1 MKVDLEVRGMRD
13 YFPEIYFRLNRIF
26 SVWRETALLY
36 GFEEFDGP
44 IIETLDLYRI
54 KSGEE
59 IVRQLYNFTDKGGR
73 ELALRPELTPTV
85 ARMVSK
91 IQNEVAKP
99 IKWFSIPRCLRYEKP
114 QKGRLREFFQLNVDI
129 IGEEAPTADLEVIGC
144 AADSLANLGLGPDDF
159 VVKINSRTY
168 VSGFFSSL
176 GITGEVMGRLYKIV
190 DNARKAGPEA
200 TKGSLDELGLTGTQ
214 RKEVDAYLSA
224 ESMADVK
231 RVGARNPGAGELVE
245 LFDLIDASG
254 FGPYCDFD
262 PTIVRGLDYYTGI
275 VFEIFDRKETMRAI
289 CGGGRYNRL
298 LSEFAGGDVPA
309 CGFGMG
315 DVVLG
320 RILEEAGLMPDY
332 DRHIDY
338 YLVRVTDGELGPLLR
353 AARVLRRDGN
363 RVEYTY
369 GNIPLKKQ
377 MARASKL
384 GARRAL
390 IFGEDELRQGKVKE
404 KDLSSGEERLAD
416 SGSSAG
422 FYARLFGGS
431 TGVG

>member
-1 MKVDLEVRGMRD
+1 MKRDLTVRGTRD
-13 YFPEIYFRLNRIF
+13 FFPESYASLNHICGT
-26 SVWRETALLY
+26 WRSTALSY
-36 GFEEFDGP
+36 GFEEFEGP
-44 IIETLDLYRI
+44 VLETLELYKI

-59 IVRQLYNFTDKGGR
+59 ILSQLYHFADKGGR
-73 ELALRPELTPTV
+73 ELALRPEMTPTL
-85 ARMVSK
+85 ARMVAR
-91 IQNEVAKP
+91 IHNQAAKP

-144 AADSLANLGLGPDDF
+144 AVDSLANLGLGSDDF
-159 VVKINSRTY
+159 VVKINSRNY

-200 TKGSLDELGLTGTQ
+200 TKGSLDELGLAGTQ
-214 RKEVDAYLSA
+214 RREVDAYLSA
-224 ESMADVK
+224 ESMEDVK
-231 RVGARNPGAGELVE
+231 RVGARNPGAGELVA

-298 LSEFAGGDVPA
+298 LSEFAGVDVPA

-332 DRHIDY
+332 DRQIDY

-353 AARVLRRDGN
+353 AARVLRTDGN

-377 MARASKL
+377 MARASKI

-404 KDLSSGEERLAD
+404 KDLLTGEERLVD
-416 SGSSAG
+416 VPEG
-422 FYARLFGGS
+422 
-431 TGVG
+431 